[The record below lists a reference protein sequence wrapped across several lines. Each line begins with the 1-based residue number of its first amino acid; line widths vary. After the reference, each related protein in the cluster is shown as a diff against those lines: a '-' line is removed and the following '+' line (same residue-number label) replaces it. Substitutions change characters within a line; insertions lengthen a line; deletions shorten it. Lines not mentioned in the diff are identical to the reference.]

1 MRTLAIVRAAV
12 FAFLLAYTLYAMPW
26 KYLDLVF
33 FPRDGVLL
41 ATGDVLRAL
50 KTLIVASCL
59 AVAWIGVDAYLGFAL
74 LRRGRERAATP
85 PSPSAT
91 GAAK

>member
-1 MRTLAIVRAAV
+1 MRTLAIARAAV
-12 FAFLLAYTLYAMPW
+12 FVLFAAYALYVMPW

-50 KTLIVASCL
+50 KSLIVATWL
-59 AVAWIGVDAYLGFAL
+59 GVAWIGIDAYLSFAL
-74 LRRGRERAATP
+74 GRKERAGRAP
-85 PSPSAT
+85 E
-91 GAAK
+91 AAS

>member
-1 MRTLAIVRAAV
+1 MKTLAVVRAVV
-12 FAFLLAYTLYAMPW
+12 FALLAAYSLYAMPW

-50 KTLIVASCL
+50 KTLIVALWL
-59 AVAWIGVDAYLGFAL
+59 AVAWIGVDVYLGFSL
-74 LRRGRERAATP
+74 QRRAREKESSARSPQAAP
-85 PSPSAT
+85 
-91 GAAK
+91 

>member
-1 MRTLAIVRAAV
+1 MKTLAVVRAVV
-12 FAFLLAYTLYAMPW
+12 FALLLAYTLYAMPW

-50 KTLIVASCL
+50 KTLIVATWL

-74 LRRGRERAATP
+74 QRRARA
-85 PSPSAT
+85 SE
-91 GAAK
+91 AAK

>member
-1 MRTLAIVRAAV
+1 MRTLAIVRIVV
-12 FAFLLAYTLYAMPW
+12 FALLLIYTLTAMPW
-26 KYLDLVF
+26 KYLDLIF

-50 KTLIVASCL
+50 KTLIVASWL

-74 LRRGRERAATP
+74 QRRQRAD
-85 PSPSAT
+85 PSPAP

>member
-1 MRTLAIVRAAV
+1 MKTLAVVRAAV

-50 KTLIVASCL
+50 KTLIVATWL
-59 AVAWIGVDAYLGFAL
+59 AVAWIGVDAYLGFSL
-74 LRRGRERAATP
+74 QRRERDKTRATE
-85 PSPSAT
+85 
-91 GAAK
+91 AAK

>member
-1 MRTLAIVRAAV
+1 MRTLAVVRAVV
-12 FAFLLAYTLYAMPW
+12 FALLLAYTLYAMPW

-50 KTLIVASCL
+50 KTLIVATWLS
-59 AVAWIGVDAYLGFAL
+59 VAWIGVDAYLGFAL
-74 LRRGRERAATP
+74 QRRARA
-85 PSPSAT
+85 SE
-91 GAAK
+91 AAK